1 MGGLGSYA
9 TGQDKNKVAVGL
21 CVFHLLLTE
30 LKKLILFS
38 FSVKFLLTI
47 FHFIF
52 LVELADI
59 ARYVYRAFKNFCSI
73 YNSEFK

>member
-59 ARYVYRAFKNFCSI
+59 ATYVYHAFKNFCGI

>member
-9 TGQDKNKVAVGL
+9 TGQDKNMVT
-21 CVFHLLLTE
+21 VFHLLLTG
-30 LKKLILFS
+30 LKNLILFS

-52 LVELADI
+52 LVELTDI
-59 ARYVYRAFKNFCSI
+59 ATYVYHAFKNFCGI